1 MTATFYM
8 LSESGGRFSAVSVV
22 QTVLVFLVIPLV
34 VYAVVIGLTLG
45 RKASRRP
52 RYRSGEG
59 WDYEPVLW
67 TANPAGA
74 HLPTEHAGTIEPSN
88 AQTGGARGHW

>member
-1 MTATFYM
+1 
-8 LSESGGRFSAVSVV
+8 VSVV
-22 QTVLVFLVIPLV
+22 QTVLVFLLIPVV
-34 VYAVVIGLTLG
+34 VYAIVFGLTLG

-52 RYRSGEG
+52 RYRSGAG
-59 WDYEPVLW
+59 WEYEPVLW

-74 HLPTEHAGTIEPSN
+74 HLPAPTEHIEAD

>member
-1 MTATFYM
+1 
-8 LSESGGRFSAVSVV
+8 VSVV
-22 QTVLVFLVIPLV
+22 QTVLVFLLIPAVVYLV
-34 VYAVVIGLTLG
+34 VFGLTVG
-45 RKASRRP
+45 RKASRKP
-52 RYRSGEG
+52 RYRSGEA

-74 HLPTEHAGTIEPSN
+74 HLPAERSDTVEPTN